1 MQEPRGS
8 STGDGRGGDVVAER
22 YLVES
27 QQSASHIQLACRP
40 PLCAFPLDGTTL
52 CVWSSEDP
60 PHQLLILRGHHQPIT
75 AVAFGNTGSPLLVCS
90 ASQDYV
96 ITWELQECRERAR
109 RGAVP
114 RGLVLGTLLGT
125 VVCVRY
131 SPDDRVAAVCA
142 GNKVLVLDVES
153 RCTRVE
159 LEGHQ
164 GPVTTAEFCAWRTH
178 VISASEDR
186 SFKVWDYCQGS
197 LVHSSSVLTASPLL
211 SLFVDG
217 GSRQLVVGCAQG
229 QLWVFSLVESHHYRP
244 VTRVDLRKETDSFST
259 RRVGSRLGSQPGER
273 EPPPAHKLDR
283 GDEADTALPVL
294 GLSGCDLSLILSPG
308 HGGLAP
314 ETAGGLWVGSTV
326 GSLVLNLASFEL
338 EAVLY
343 YKDFRNLSIQVA
355 GSCALMSRDDKA
367 FCLLASMFGNEIA
380 VVEVDLAALVRSQ
393 QHPHLE
399 THLSVLPSSCVFPPS
414 PLYFGPAEEDCA
426 KPASHRQAAAR
437 SALRDQPLVFH
448 SRIRSS
454 GYSSAPHAAMFSP
467 KTGTRG
473 DCRRSSKCKKS
484 HTCKDY
490 PVDSSLP
497 TRLRRQ
503 LTVAQGPGAVRC
515 VQFSGDGRQLACG
528 LANHLALVLA
538 ADLTGT
544 PAVFSGHDG
553 AVSALGWSH
562 DNRWLLS
569 ASQDGTLRVWSVHR
583 RELALSLGRDRLPKP
598 VRCAQFYHL
607 DSFVL
612 LSSGPELQL
621 LRCHLDTC
629 KDEIKRYKQKSSCT
643 PVLGLPTAGATEITS
658 LSAVNEFYSHL
669 VLTAGR
675 DRTLEVFDLS
685 VGRSAAVIAGAHS
698 RPVHHICQNKGS
710 SFTAQQPRA
719 YDLFATMAVGDG
731 IRLWDLRTLRCER
744 RFEGHPNRCYPC
756 GLAFSP
762 CGRFVA
768 CGAEDRHAYV
778 YEMRSSTFSHRLAGH
793 TDTVTGVAFSPST
806 PQLITAGLDGRLQL
820 FAAE

>member
-1 MQEPRGS
+1 M
-8 STGDGRGGDVVAER
+8 
-22 YLVES
+22 
-27 QQSASHIQLACRP
+27 
-40 PLCAFPLDGTTL
+40 TL
-52 CVWSSEDP
+52 
-60 PHQLLILRGHHQPIT
+60 
-75 AVAFGNTGSPLLVCS
+75 F
-90 ASQDYV
+90 
-96 ITWELQECRERAR
+96 
-109 RGAVP
+109 
-114 RGLVLGTLLGT
+114 
-125 VVCVRY
+125 
-131 SPDDRVAAVCA
+131 
-142 GNKVLVLDVES
+142 
-153 RCTRVE
+153 
-159 LEGHQ
+159 
-164 GPVTTAEFCAWRTH
+164 
-178 VISASEDR
+178 
-186 SFKVWDYCQGS
+186 
-197 LVHSSSVLTASPLL
+197 
-211 SLFVDG
+211 
-217 GSRQLVVGCAQG
+217 
-229 QLWVFSLVESHHYRP
+229 
-244 VTRVDLRKETDSFST
+244 
-259 RRVGSRLGSQPGER
+259 PGER

-294 GLSGCDLSLILSPG
+294 GLSGCDLSLILNPG

-355 GSCALMSRDDKA
+355 GSCALMSRNDKA

-380 VVEVDLAALVRSQ
+380 VLEVDLAALVRSQ

-426 KPASHRQAAAR
+426 KPASHRQA
-437 SALRDQPLVFH
+437 
-448 SRIRSS
+448 
-454 GYSSAPHAAMFSP
+454 
-467 KTGTRG
+467 
-473 DCRRSSKCKKS
+473 
-484 HTCKDY
+484 
-490 PVDSSLP
+490 
-497 TRLRRQ
+497 
-503 LTVAQGPGAVRC
+503 
-515 VQFSGDGRQLACG
+515 GDGRQLACG

-583 RELALSLGRDRLPKP
+583 RELALSLGRDRLLKP
-598 VRCAQFYHL
+598 VRCAQFYYL

-658 LSAVNEFYSHL
+658 LSAMNEFYSHL

-768 CGAEDRHAYV
+768 CGAEDRHILSSSA
-778 YEMRSSTFSHRLAGH
+778 RSSWRSWLFWYGH
-793 TDTVTGVAFSPST
+793 VSGSPES
-806 PQLITAGLDGRLQL
+806 DVNK
-820 FAAE
+820 